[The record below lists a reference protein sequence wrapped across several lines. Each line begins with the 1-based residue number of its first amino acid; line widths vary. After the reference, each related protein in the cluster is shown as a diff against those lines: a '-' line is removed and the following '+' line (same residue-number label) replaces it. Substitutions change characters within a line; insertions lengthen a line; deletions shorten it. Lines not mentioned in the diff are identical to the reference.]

1 MIWPQLVFLVN
12 SPSLS
17 LPLTTHWL
25 LAHRTL
31 SSASVTLS
39 SVPLVY
45 STSCLH
51 LLGSSFTLQAT
62 RKDHPPV
69 KTPGLA
75 LPWGMLD
82 TWLCYSP

>member
-62 RKDHPPV
+62 RKDHRPRE
-69 KTPGLA
+69 
-75 LPWGMLD
+75 D
-82 TWLCYSP
+82 TWFGPPLGDA